1 MSVMSIMNCNL
12 NKIICFSLFF
22 YDILTSNDILY
33 RIMPSVMFSTD
44 QSTRS
49 LSNLE
54 VSKLM
59 ISAPINKAFF
69 QYFCLFVDF
78 SIFKCRLLYNMFTS
92 TLCVIFEFYLSKQK
106 LRVLHC
112 VCKSAFCYICTDIV
126 TFLAKPSTR

>member
-1 MSVMSIMNCNL
+1 MHRIRHVYFLNITTYSPTCCLTNVHRQIIIRSTNIVKKNSNMSVMSIMNCNQIKL
-12 NKIICFSLFF
+12 YVFLSFF

-33 RIMPSVMFSTD
+33 GIMPSVMFSTD

-54 VSKLM
+54 VTKLM

-78 SIFKCRLLYNMFTS
+78 SNFKCRLLYNIQAHY
-92 TLCVIFEFYLSKQK
+92 V
-106 LRVLHC
+106 
-112 VCKSAFCYICTDIV
+112 
-126 TFLAKPSTR
+126 